1 MISRLTNHLDMN
13 FRIIALTLFF
23 LRFQINFWRCRLN
36 EFDVKVLREELDLLT
51 RFHYENKSNFECLV
65 EDNVPDVNLDGS
77 RSTCEGSLI
86 HYDEHKRVSPL
97 SFGRGK
103 KRFDDVY
110 VDEGF
115 IGKKIAETL
124 GTAHRHEYALS
135 NSSRTYPSNKPFS
148 TKWEHH
154 TLNGVE
160 LEDSYEDLESSDSD
174 DEDNGTTLQE
184 LVGKGRENISSGA
197 PLSSYAAIITF
208 KNTVN

>member
-1 MISRLTNHLDMN
+1 MSI
-13 FRIIALTLFF
+13 
-23 LRFQINFWRCRLN
+23 

-51 RFHYENKSNFECLV
+51 RFHYENKSNFECLG

-197 PLSSYAAIITF
+197 PLSSYAAIITYI
-208 KNTVN
+208 NTVN

>member
-13 FRIIALTLFF
+13 FWIDVVF
-23 LRFQINFWRCRLN
+23 LEVSDKFLKMSI

-65 EDNVPDVNLDGS
+65 EDNIPDVNLDGS

-208 KNTVN
+208 INTVN

>member
-1 MISRLTNHLDMN
+1 M
-13 FRIIALTLFF
+13 
-23 LRFQINFWRCRLN
+23 
-36 EFDVKVLREELDLLT
+36 KVLREELDLLT

-124 GTAHRHEYALS
+124 GTAHRHE
-135 NSSRTYPSNKPFS
+135 
-148 TKWEHH
+148 
-154 TLNGVE
+154 
-160 LEDSYEDLESSDSD
+160 
-174 DEDNGTTLQE
+174 
-184 LVGKGRENISSGA
+184 
-197 PLSSYAAIITF
+197 
-208 KNTVN
+208 

>member
-1 MISRLTNHLDMN
+1 M
-13 FRIIALTLFF
+13 
-23 LRFQINFWRCRLN
+23 
-36 EFDVKVLREELDLLT
+36 KVLREELDLLT

-65 EDNVPDVNLDGS
+65 EDNIPDVNLDGS

-124 GTAHRHEYALS
+124 IGMNMLSATA
-135 NSSRTYPSNKPFS
+135 
-148 TKWEHH
+148 
-154 TLNGVE
+154 
-160 LEDSYEDLESSDSD
+160 LEPTPQTNQLAP
-174 DEDNGTTLQE
+174 N
-184 LVGKGRENISSGA
+184 VNIR
-197 PLSSYAAIITF
+197 L
-208 KNTVN
+208 